1 MTKISNQ
8 YSLTNVL
15 FADTTNGRVGVN
27 NGSPTVA
34 LDVTGAGKFSS
45 SVTVTLQN
53 TTNKEGYI
61 VQASTT
67 SAGGSQPA
75 YTFYTAAGSKRWA
88 SFLNV
93 GDDKFHISNASNVE
107 VFTITQ
113 AGNLGIGNTAP
124 DTSYNAGSW
133 FTDDG
138 LVVGNI
144 TNTSGIQINSSP
156 TSTLSAIRFGDG
168 DGANNLYDQ
177 GFIGYNHTSNR
188 LTFGANRNT
197 AMVITSAGSV
207 GIGTT
212 TPAVRLQI
220 DGTNNQERFRL
231 QNTDSASY
239 LAFTEQDIRMWRP
252 NDSGSALVLATQAI
266 SGTWTGGGG
275 GIEFRPLNTLR
286 MTISANGSIGAPSG
300 TNIYNASDARLKQN
314 ISTISYG
321 LDTISALNPVKFNWL
336 DGFESSEDGK
346 DMLGF
351 VAQEVQDVIP
361 EAVES
366 FGGTVSLNDG
376 TTIADTLRVNEKFI
390 IPVLVKAIQEQ
401 QTQINELKAL
411 INA

>member
-1 MTKISNQ
+1 MSKNTQLGN
-8 YSLTNVL
+8 LV
-15 FADTTNGRVGVN
+15 NGIFVDSTGNVGVGN
-27 NGSPTVA
+27 VSPTVA
-34 LDVTGAGKFSS
+34 LDVTGAGKFST
-45 SVTVTLQN
+45 TVT
-53 TTNKEGYI
+53 
-61 VQASTT
+61 ASGLNFPEKVSTLFGINAATT
-67 SAGGSQPA
+67 SGNGGSL
-75 YTFYTAAGSKRWA
+75 TVK
-88 SFLNV
+88 
-93 GDDKFHISNASNVE
+93 
-107 VFTITQ
+107 
-113 AGNLGIGNTAP
+113 AGN
-124 DTSYNAGSW
+124 GS
-133 FTDDG
+133 G
-138 LVVGNI
+138 SG
-144 TNTSGIQINSSP
+144 NTSGSLN
-156 TSTLSAIRFGDG
+156 LAFGRG
-168 DGANNLYDQ
+168 GAGAASGSMN
-177 GFIGYNHTSNR
+177 
-188 LTFGANRNT
+188 FGVAQAT
-197 AMVITSAGSV
+197 DAVGLDATYMTITSSGNV

-212 TPAVRLQI
+212 APVWLLEINKNTTSGSTGAYPAISVNNPNAAGYSGYYLYTGTTQKAGFEYNNSANQLSIIANSATRMTIESALVSI
-220 DGTNNQERFRL
+220 YGTNNQERFRL
-231 QNTDSASY
+231 KNTDSAAY

-390 IPVLVKAIQEQ
+390 IPILVKAIQE
-401 QTQINELKAL
+401 LKAEIETL
-411 INA
+411 KNK